1 MKSLVCQGKEK
12 EGGGDS
18 SIDGARKCTLGN
30 RSLPATLRMGHFLTA
45 GDLGPC
51 CQRPILLG
59 RWQVSTWRGRSPWVW
74 NSRYPRIRMRQSHTH
89 TSSLRKAGKRGIQE
103 RRRTRE
109 KGEKTG
115 RRRKEQE
122 QEGLEQ
128 GLHTPRAG
136 RPPSALAVSLKK
148 KKLPIK

>member
-1 MKSLVCQGKEK
+1 M
-12 EGGGDS
+12 
-18 SIDGARKCTLGN
+18 
-30 RSLPATLRMGHFLTA
+30 A
-45 GDLGPC
+45 GQKPVGVE
-51 CQRPILLG
+51 Q
-59 RWQVSTWRGRSPWVW
+59 QVPKDKDASEP
-74 NSRYPRIRMRQSHTH
+74 TH
-89 TSSLRKAGKRGIQE
+89 TNSLRKAGKRGIWE

-136 RPPSALAVSLKK
+136 RAPSALAVLSRRKQ
-148 KKLPIK
+148 KLSPALSPQCWELQRGLSTHAATLPAHGLLAGAQSARSDSQDPLHPPSMQLL

>member
-1 MKSLVCQGKEK
+1 
-12 EGGGDS
+12 
-18 SIDGARKCTLGN
+18 
-30 RSLPATLRMGHFLTA
+30 
-45 GDLGPC
+45 
-51 CQRPILLG
+51 
-59 RWQVSTWRGRSPWVW
+59 VW
-74 NSRYPRIRMRQSHTH
+74 NSRYPRIRMRQSPTH

-103 RRRTRE
+103 RRRTIE

-136 RPPSALAVSLKK
+136 RAPSALAVSLKK
-148 KKLPIK
+148 KTEAVPCAASPVLGTTAWSLHAGCHSPCPRPAGRCPVCVL